1 MKINFKRYFLYL
13 VRWQLSTPLLAPIVA
28 YFKHSASIFGTRE
41 DWIAA
46 TIANLIGGLIF
57 FWVDSFIF
65 TSKALSAQ
73 WEIKENVRC
82 ADCGKL
88 CRGYRL
94 VKTSN
99 YDRVSVKYP
108 EFRCE
113 EHSKRKPTNSK
124 NLASKYKQ
132 SQDSF
137 YTKKTAEI
145 NLLSFLISSNQN

>member
-1 MKINFKRYFLYL
+1 MHKFVKKINFKRYALYL
-13 VRWQLSTPLLAPIVA
+13 IRWQLSTPILAPIVA
-28 YFKHSASIFGTRE
+28 IFKQSDSIFGTAE

-46 TIANLIGGLIF
+46 TIANFIGGLIF

-65 TSKALSAQ
+65 TSSALAVQ

-94 VKTSN
+94 VKTGN
-99 YDRVSVKYP
+99 YDRTKDRYP

-113 EHSKRKPTNSK
+113 EHSKKK
-124 NLASKYKQ
+124 ASKLRRKGV
-132 SQDSF
+132 SV
-137 YTKKTAEI
+137 
-145 NLLSFLISSNQN
+145 

>member
-1 MKINFKRYFLYL
+1 MKINYKRYLLYL

-28 YFKHSASIFGTRE
+28 YFKNSPSVFGTRE

-46 TIANLIGGLIF
+46 TIANFIGGLIF

-65 TSKALSAQ
+65 TSRTLDSS
-73 WEIKENVRC
+73 WEVKENVKC
-82 ADCGKL
+82 ADCGKI

-99 YDRVSVKYP
+99 YDRTKAKNP

-113 EHSKRKPTNSK
+113 QHSKKKSTKLRKK
-124 NLASKYKQ
+124 GVR
-132 SQDSF
+132 
-137 YTKKTAEI
+137 I
-145 NLLSFLISSNQN
+145 